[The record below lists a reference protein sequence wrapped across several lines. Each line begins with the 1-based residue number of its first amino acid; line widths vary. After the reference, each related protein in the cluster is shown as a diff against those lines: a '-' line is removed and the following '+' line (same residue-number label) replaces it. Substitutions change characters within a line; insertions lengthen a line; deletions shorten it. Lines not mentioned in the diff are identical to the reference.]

1 MEDFFHIVHYFI
13 AWKLSIFAFKVL
25 FFYVMIKFLM
35 RLNYTSRV
43 QFSSVAQSCPTL
55 CEPMGC
61 STPGFPVH
69 HQLLELDIPRSNP
82 QRTKSTKINNI
93 KDVLKRELPIQSNRR
108 NSKEWSIPLYE
119 IVFPLLDQHIFFCS
133 TFFFKWVSS
142 SPPKH
147 YYWNLYIMWEK
158 WVIFAQGVKFVR
170 KAIWYLVFLGACRV
184 YPSWVISVTEE
195 DVVTLESIVQVALA
209 DLWVGLPTFGAPM
222 AIVFCY
228 CFSSRIY
235 SMLASSSSLD
245 VLMTIFVCST
255 ESVEESLFLAP
266 LLL

>member
-69 HQLLELDIPRSNP
+69 HNTWSFIYPEAILKGQ
-82 QRTKSTKINNI
+82 QSTKINNI

-133 TFFFKWVSS
+133 TFFFFSNES
-142 SPPKH
+142 HHLPRSIIIEI
-147 YYWNLYIMWEK
+147 YILCEK
-158 WVIFAQGVKFVR
+158 N
-170 KAIWYLVFLGACRV
+170 
-184 YPSWVISVTEE
+184 E
-195 DVVTLESIVQVALA
+195 
-209 DLWVGLPTFGAPM
+209 
-222 AIVFCY
+222 
-228 CFSSRIY
+228 
-235 SMLASSSSLD
+235 
-245 VLMTIFVCST
+245 
-255 ESVEESLFLAP
+255 
-266 LLL
+266 